1 MLPCVRSVRAKSD
14 FQLEITFTRGEVGIY
29 DCRPLLDFG
38 VFRELKDEAYFI
50 LPPGS
55 CSKWHSRLAAR
66 AGYLPRHVV
75 PRFSPGTVGP
85 KVSKQGRNS

>member
-38 VFRELKDEAYFI
+38 VFRELKDEAYF
-50 LPPGS
+50 
-55 CSKWHSRLAAR
+55 RQVR
-66 AGYLPRHVV
+66 VV
-75 PRFSPGTVGP
+75 NGTVAWPHEQDICPDTLYLDSRRAQLAP
-85 KVSKQGRNS
+85 K